1 MEGTIIS
8 GGYKFRLCCLL
19 MCGLLIID
27 VVMDDGKK
35 ASHLMAHTNNCKD
48 IMTNARRNMFL
59 DEMILRGRWEKNK
72 LYGKRYEVV
81 TVI

>member
-8 GGYKFRLCCLL
+8 DGCKFRLCCLL

-35 ASHLMAHTNNCKD
+35 ASHLMAHTDNCKD
-48 IMTNARRNMFL
+48 MTDARRNML
-59 DEMILRGRWEKNK
+59 SDDIIARVGRIS
-72 LYGKRYEVV
+72 YGKC
-81 TVI
+81 